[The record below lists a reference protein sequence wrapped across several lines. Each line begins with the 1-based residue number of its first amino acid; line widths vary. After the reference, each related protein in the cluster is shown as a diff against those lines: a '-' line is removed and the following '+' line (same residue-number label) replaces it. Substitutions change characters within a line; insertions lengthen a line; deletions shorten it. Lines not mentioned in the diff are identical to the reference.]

1 MPMQGRFLIAVLA
14 VLLAGPGAAPVF
26 GAPLDE
32 IGGPFTLTDRFGE
45 TRSDRDFRGRFM
57 LIFFGY
63 ANCQSICPVGLHRM
77 TAALDRLSEQE
88 QSRIQPILITV
99 DRQYDTPEALALAMP
114 KIHPRLLGLTGTAKQ
129 LRKAYRAFQIEF
141 KQVLQ
146 TAGGKPILAHGSFI
160 YLMRP
165 NGKFATLILPVM
177 DEEKIAAILRRY
189 LSRES

>member
-1 MPMQGRFLIAVLA
+1 M
-14 VLLAGPGAAPVF
+14 F

-63 ANCQSICPVGLHRM
+63 ANCQSICPVGLRRM

-165 NGKFATLILPVM
+165 DGKFATLILPVM

>member
-1 MPMQGRFLIAVLA
+1 MRRHFLVAVLA

-32 IGGPFTLTDRFGE
+32 IGGPFTLTDQFGK
-45 TRSDRDFRGRFM
+45 TRSDRNFRGRFM

-63 ANCQSICPVGLHRM
+63 ANCQSICPVGLRHM
-77 TAALDRLSEQE
+77 TAALDRLSEQD

-99 DRQYDTPEALALAMP
+99 DRQADTPEALARAMP
-114 KIHPRLLGLTGTAKQ
+114 EIHSRLLGLTGTEKQ
-129 LRKAYRAFQIEF
+129 LNDAYRAYKIEF
-141 KQVLQ
+141 SQVSQ
-146 TAGGKPILAHGSFI
+146 TASGEPIFVHGSFI

-165 NGKFATLILPVM
+165 DGGFATLMPPVM

-189 LSRES
+189 LLQES